1 MVLALIMGRK
11 RRIGNLWEHKYR
23 EQMGNFV
30 SWERGEVSGLEYWNN
45 ENEDNSRELM
55 GTNGELRLLRERG
68 GF

>member
-1 MVLALIMGRK
+1 
-11 RRIGNLWEHKYR
+11 
-23 EQMGNFV
+23 MGNFV

-55 GTNGELRLLRERG
+55 GTNGELRLLLERG